1 MIFKKYK
8 SIRLPND
15 EYQVILFADKEI
27 YGNIIGVN
35 KGIAFE
41 FTHKNYITVWRKILK
56 KHKKSKKYEST
67 NNC

>member
-1 MIFKKYK
+1 MKFSKYK
-8 SIRLPND
+8 SFRLPNN
-15 EYQVILFADKEI
+15 EYQVILFADRNT

-56 KHKKSKKYEST
+56 KHEKA
-67 NNC
+67 N